1 MDNGF
6 FEKSGNG
13 FWKKFI
19 ASGFT
24 AIFTAGLFGS
34 NAGKVVA
41 VKEME
46 SIQDQKILVDANDKD
61 RFEKGK
67 VRKREITPL
76 GELLAFSKSI
86 SKEDREKAKLSP
98 KENLLVVV
106 LSVLI
111 VSAIVVPILVC
122 SQSKESQSAAKGK
135 AKPATKPEG
144 DVSLERKV
152 ESK

>member
-46 SIQDQKILVDANDKD
+46 SIQDQKILVGANDKD
-61 RFEKGK
+61 WFEKEKAQKGGL
-67 VRKREITPL
+67 TPL
-76 GELLAFSKSI
+76 DDFWAFIESI

-98 KENLLVVV
+98 KENLLVVLITIFIV
-106 LSVLI
+106 ASIVIPLI
-111 VSAIVVPILVC
+111 VFCSKSEDESADEKIAEPV
-122 SQSKESQSAAKGK
+122 
-135 AKPATKPEG
+135 AKP
-144 DVSLERKV
+144 
-152 ESK
+152 ESSNSPNSRIS